1 MIKRIDDIEEE
12 LIQLQKRKDL
22 VMDISRNLIRFAGKS
37 ITFMHAGDM
46 KKAKL
51 LLGNT
56 EELVRKLQKEDKG
69 FEYNSQ
75 QAYQE
80 YAEAAVLYSIIN
92 YGKIPTDK
100 DLKIDSISYMLGLLD
115 TVGELKREIFESL
128 RRNNVKNAERLFGF
142 MSEIHDSMLSL
153 RFSSSLVGDLR
164 KKQDTARIQ
173 LENAS
178 SELLSFRKKFS

>member
-12 LIQLQKRKDL
+12 LILMQKRKDKVL
-22 VMDISRNLIRFAGKS
+22 DISRSLIRLAGKS
-37 ITFMHAGDM
+37 ITFMHARDM

-80 YAEAAVLYSIIN
+80 YSEAAVLYSIISH
-92 YGKIPTDK
+92 GKIPTDRE
-100 DLKIDSISYMLGLLD
+100 LGVDSISYLLGLLD
-115 TVGELKREIFESL
+115 SVGELKREIFESL
-128 RRNNVKNAERLFGF
+128 RKNNVEKAERLYGF
-142 MSEIHDSMLSL
+142 MSEIHDSLMPL
-153 RFSSSLVGDLR
+153 RFSSSLVGELR

-178 SELLSFRKKFS
+178 SELLSFRKRIS

>member
-12 LIQLQKRKDL
+12 LILMQKRKDKVL
-22 VMDISRNLIRFAGKS
+22 DISRSLIRLAGKS
-37 ITFMHAGDM
+37 ITFMHARDM

-92 YGKIPTDK
+92 SGKIPTDK
-100 DLKIDSISYMLGLLD
+100 DLGIDSISYMLGLLD
-115 TVGELKREIFESL
+115 TVGELKREIFEAL
-128 RRNNVKNAERLFGF
+128 RKNDVKSAESLFGF
-142 MSEIHDSMLSL
+142 MSEIHDSMLPL

-178 SELLSFRKKFS
+178 SELLSFRKKSS